1 MSTMHVEC
9 PFCHGRAHR
18 HGGRRRY
25 CPTCGGSWIVRP
37 RRRGPTPR
45 RFDRLLVEE
54 TLVRRISAA
63 ALAQR
68 FRTTAA
74 AVRRRCRIAIASITT
89 RQSRRLSP
97 GDEPCAL
104 LADGLWFTFKRQQCV
119 LYNMA
124 LKPASL
130 DRAFLLEPVLVD
142 GMELGRNWMTII
154 DTLPTKLLSRV
165 KALVSDG
172 FRGSKRIADKYGWVH
187 QRCNFHLLATLY
199 GRQGRRRQVLASRH
213 VHEWL
218 YRCARAALV
227 VQDED
232 QLAELSLMIR
242 YWSEQP
248 ECPNRASRTARDF
261 LRHRDQFRT
270 YLAHPE
276 LRLPRTVG
284 AIDSLHRVMR
294 RIVFGVN
301 NPQAMLRRVTAFTIL
316 HPTITCKSH
325 QIPQK

>member
-1 MSTMHVEC
+1 MHVEC

-18 HGGRRRY
+18 HGRRRRY
-25 CPTCGGSWIVRP
+25 CPECRRSWVVRP
-37 RRRGPTPR
+37 RRRGPKPR
-45 RFDRLLVEE
+45 RFDRVLLDNLLVGHA
-54 TLVRRISAA
+54 TSN
-63 ALAQR
+63 ALAR
-68 FRTTAA
+68 CFRTSAT
-74 AVRRRCRIAIASITT
+74 AVRQRCRVAMADLAARPVPT
-89 RQSRRLSP
+89 LPP

-104 LADGLWFTFKRQQCV
+104 LADGLWFTFKRQQSV

-124 LKPASL
+124 LKPASA
-130 DRAFLLEPVLVD
+130 DRAFLLEPVLID
-142 GMELGRNWMTII
+142 GIELGRNWMSII
-154 DTLPTKLLSRV
+154 DALPPTLLSRV

-172 FRGSKRIADKYGWVH
+172 FRGSKRIADRQGWVH
-187 QRCNFHLLATLY
+187 QRCNFHLIATLY

-227 VQDED
+227 VQDDD
-232 QLAELSLMIR
+232 QLAELCRMIR

-261 LRHRDQFRT
+261 LRHREQFRT

-294 RIVFGVN
+294 RVVFGIN
-301 NPQAMLRRVTAFTIL
+301 NPQAMLRRVRAYIRIR
-316 HPTITCKSH
+316 PTITCRGH
-325 QIPQK
+325 QILQK